1 MKDSAKIGER
11 VPYVLKAKYSKG
23 MNIIFP
29 DSLYDYSPFVLLEK
43 QTFMSQTRGDYT
55 IDSAVYYVSNF
66 SLDPTSTLSLPVF
79 DIMKYDSA
87 SYQSDESSLALILTI
102 NPLPDQLAFKDNNIY
117 QEIPK
122 TFNFP
127 LFLAV
132 IVSLIVISTII
143 LVIFGKSISKAFK
156 NYREKRKYHRFIKKW
171 KNAEARFVSNPNMN
185 SADELLGL
193 WKTYMEHLND
203 KPFREWTTVEI
214 AHFLDNKEII
224 KDFREIE
231 MIIYAG
237 KQSIDVSQAV
247 HNLKEICADTY
258 QQKIILKDERK

>member
-43 QTFMSQTRGDYT
+43 QTFMSQTKGDFT
-55 IDSAVYYVSNF
+55 LDSAVYYVSNF
-66 SLDPTSTLSLPVF
+66 SLESKSSLSVPVY
-79 DIMKYDSA
+79 DVMKYDSTT
-87 SYQSDESSLALILTI
+87 YQSNEASLALQLTI
-102 NPLPDQLAFKDNNIY
+102 NPLPEQLAFRDNNVY

-122 TFNFP
+122 AFNFP
-127 LFLAV
+127 LLIAILLALV
-132 IVSLIVISTII
+132 LMSIIVFFV
-143 LVIFGKSISKAFK
+143 FGKAITKAF
-156 NYREKRKYHRFIKKW
+156 NSYREKRKYNRFIKKW
-171 KNAEARFVSNPNMN
+171 KNAEVRFVSNPNMD

-193 WKTYMEHLND
+193 WKTYMEHLNN

-214 AHFLDNKEII
+214 ANFLDNKAII

-237 KQSIDVSQAV
+237 KQSSDVSQAV

-258 QQKIILKDERK
+258 QQKIIDKDERK